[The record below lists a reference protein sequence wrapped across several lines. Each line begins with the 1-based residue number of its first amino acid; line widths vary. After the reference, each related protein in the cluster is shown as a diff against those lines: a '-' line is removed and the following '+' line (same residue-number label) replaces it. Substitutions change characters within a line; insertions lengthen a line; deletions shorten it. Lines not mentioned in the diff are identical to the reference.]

1 MNAFLLALVLASSS
15 LLASAQEKPSEHV
28 LMFSLA
34 NTNFFTS
41 SQRNLTA
48 DTSFGKRSFG
58 DIQLGVSYG
67 NWKGSRMLYYG
78 MNFGFAQQKIE
89 GRINT
94 QNYSLIP
101 HIGLMKRYSIGGPLY
116 FMPSGEAYI
125 GFTRFNNY
133 NQNGQKIDHSLVYR
147 GGITAT
153 PFSIGVQVSKKW
165 IMLLSVGTLY
175 ADYSTSKSEGF
186 NNTAYRSSNFSAG
199 ASLNTFQLRVLLG
212 I

>member
-1 MNAFLLALVLASSS
+1 
-15 LLASAQEKPSEHV
+15 
-28 LMFSLA
+28 
-34 NTNFFTS
+34 
-41 SQRNLTA
+41 
-48 DTSFGKRSFG
+48 
-58 DIQLGVSYG
+58 
-67 NWKGSRMLYYG
+67 MLYYV

-133 NQNGQKIDHSLVYR
+133 NQNGQKIDHSFVYR

-186 NNTAYRSSNFSAG
+186 NNTAYRSSSFSAG